1 MNRNFNCTVVY
12 DNNPFDAALQTDW
25 GFSCFIQGAE
35 KNILFDTGTNGNIL
49 LSNMSGLDIKPQDV
63 DIVVLSHFHRD
74 HTGGLLALLKENP
87 NITVYLPDFFPTP
100 FKNSIKKAGGSYI
113 DVSSHQQILQ
123 NVYTSGVISG
133 WINEQSLILD
143 SHEGLVL
150 ITGCAHPR
158 IVNIIETVKD
168 ITKKEIYLVFGGFH
182 LSGFED
188 QEIKEIIRF
197 FKKLGV
203 KKAGPSHCSEK
214 EARNLFSE
222 SYGKDYIQI
231 GVGKKIS
238 I

>member
-1 MNRNFNCTVVY
+1 MNRNFNLTVVY
-12 DNNPFDAALQTDW
+12 DNNPFDPALQTDW
-25 GFSCFIQGAE
+25 GFSCFIQGAG

-49 LSNMSGLDIKPQDV
+49 LSNMNRLDIKPQNV
-63 DIVVLSHFHRD
+63 DIVVLSHFHGD

-87 NITVYLPDFFPTP
+87 NITVYLPDFFPSS
-100 FKNSIKKAGGSYI
+100 FKNSITKQGASYV
-113 DVSSHQQILQ
+113 DVKSHQQILE

-133 WINEQSLILD
+133 WINEQCLILD
-143 SHEGLVL
+143 SDEGLVL

-203 KKAGPSHCSEK
+203 KKAGPSHCSGK
-214 EARNLFSE
+214 EARDLFSKA
-222 SYGKDYIQI
+222 YGKDYIQI